1 MKYKF
6 IDSIKSDVLF
16 EAYGENL
23 KELFENA
30 AEALASVQC
39 KLDLIIQK
47 EPREIEL
54 EANNIDEL
62 MIDWL
67 QEIIARVDTE
77 EMFFSKFDIK
87 EISETRLI
95 AEIWGEPISP
105 EKGETVVKAVTYHK
119 FKLEKI
125 KEKFVATVSLD
136 I

>member
-6 IDSIKSDVLF
+6 IDSITSDVLF
-16 EAYGENL
+16 EAYGKNL
-23 KELFENA
+23 KELFENS
-30 AEALASVQC
+30 AEALASIQC
-39 KLDLIIQK
+39 KSELIIPK
-47 EPREIEL
+47 IPIEIEL
-54 EANNIDEL
+54 KAETVDEL
-62 MIDWL
+62 MIGWL

-87 EISETRLI
+87 EISETKLT
-95 AEIWGEPISP
+95 AEIWGEPITP

-125 KEKFVATVSLD
+125 KEKLKATVSLD